1 MTPAE
6 LRGRIETALRAR
18 HATDDVNIETTRR
31 HFGVPAWGVGA
42 DCGDVRHLVAGESA
56 TELDA
61 LASLAVAVGLDADG
75 TDPRAENE
83 RLRAVLA
90 VAQSSLAAAVR
101 DERVTVVDEVARLTR
116 ERDAA
121 VARAN
126 AAVTEA
132 GALRAAAREYIDAV
146 ADIERAVTGPRT
158 GAAIDSAA
166 MIARRN
172 AARVALAA
180 IAGGKP

>member
-1 MTPAE
+1 VTPAE

-90 VAQSSLAAAVR
+90 VAQSSLAAAV
-101 DERVTVVDEVARLTR
+101 
-116 ERDAA
+116 
-121 VARAN
+121 
-126 AAVTEA
+126 A